1 MSVFEISWFGP
12 HFGEEPAIS
21 GTKGS
26 GTIFFCRCNLKCVFC
41 QNWQISQP
49 SYVLRTGGLRKG
61 KEKISCKAVNEIEL
75 LKMMFE
81 LQEKGCHNI
90 NLVSP
95 TVWASRLREVL
106 KTAKKKGLKIPILWN
121 SNAYET
127 VKSLEKLRGL
137 VDIYLP
143 DYKYSQEEPAIKYS
157 SCPGYPK
164 IASLAILEMQ
174 RQVGDLEV
182 DENGIAKK
190 GLIVRHLILPGLME
204 NSKKCLDFI
213 RSISDQV
220 HLSLMSQYNPTYR
233 AREFPEI
240 NRVLRKEEFE
250 QVLKM
255 VKDLD
260 FKYGWI
266 QEFGGTVKCLN
277 PDFCQENPFYA
288 SHSSSVKAKNESC
301 FSL

>member
-1 MSVFEISWFGP
+1 MNNFEISWFGP
-12 HFGEEPAIS
+12 HFGEEPPIS

-41 QNWQISQP
+41 QNWQISQELIACETV
-49 SYVLRTGGLRKG
+49 SEV
-61 KEKISCKAVNEIEL
+61 EL
-75 LKMMFE
+75 LKAIFA

-95 TVWASRLREVL
+95 TIWTAGLREVL
-106 KTAKKKGLKIPILWN
+106 KTAKKKGLKAPILWN

-127 VKSLEKLRGL
+127 VKSLEKLEGL

-143 DYKYSQEEPAIKYS
+143 DYKYSEEEPAIKYS
-157 SCPGYPK
+157 GCPGYPK
-164 IASLAILEMQ
+164 LAKEAILEMQ

-190 GLIVRHLILPGLME
+190 GLIVRHLILPGLVE

-213 RSISDQV
+213 RSISDKV
-220 HLSLMSQYNPTYR
+220 HLSLLSQYNPTYKVSDFSSSAYR

-240 NRVLRKEEFE
+240 NRTLKKAEFE
-250 QVLKM
+250 EIKAY
-255 VKDLD
+255 VKKLG

-266 QEFGGTVKCLN
+266 QEFGRAVECLN
-277 PDFCQENPFYA
+277 PDFCQENPF
-288 SHSSSVKAKNESC
+288 K
-301 FSL
+301 